1 MLKPLESSLA
11 KFVLVNM
18 RKLLKKSNFYYLD
31 YLQFP
36 LVKVT
41 SMVISN

>member
-1 MLKPLESSLA
+1 MLKPLESSLT
-11 KFVLVNM
+11 KFVLVYM
-18 RKLLKKSNFYYLD
+18 RKLLKKNNLYYLD